1 MNLRRFIG
9 YTKGILVSRT
19 GRAEEQRTVFAGE
32 DIVALAR
39 DPKDASRMLAGSYGD
54 GLSNRRMAERIG
66 TASSW
71 NVRTIREALGADLWK
86 RNELMAKSECGD
98 EGRAKKALAPIGQL
112 ATMLRFEDDFVGV
125 T

>member
-1 MNLRRFIG
+1 MVFSTPHRWPG
-9 YTKGILVSRT
+9 SR
-19 GRAEEQRTVFAGE
+19 QV
-32 DIVALAR
+32 L
-39 DPKDASRMLAGSYGD
+39 SRSFGGF
-54 GLSNRRMAERIG
+54 
-66 TASSW
+66 SW
-71 NVRTIREALGADLWK
+71 NRVELEYVRTIREALGADLWK